1 METTMENNHKIFAA
15 RVSFAIGFML
25 FSISVAAFAYL
36 VNDHNQGS
44 RLVTELVNK
53 NGLPYLFKGMSVIL
67 VLSIGCMILSLLPF
81 LGIKKM
87 GFSKGGIELEM
98 GSNFLPQASTESI
111 PTKEIPV
118 EEKEVK
124 RKYAETYV
132 EENKTQLPGQFAP
145 DFKVLEEKL
154 ALTVTPCADP
164 MTPMYTL
171 DKNFRVIDWNIA
183 FNLCF
188 DRTLEGRRGLSVL
201 EWTYFLDNY
210 EEVLSHGIEVFAEG
224 KTLPRIDIENIQY
237 TSDRY
242 GKIEG
247 TKRAY
252 QIPDDDGSCLG
263 WLITINPTFID
274 HEKAS
279 LYQVDLLSALRKTLM
294 WSEYALCYDKV
305 LNNTLVYPE
314 LIQTLVG
321 NHKPGPL
328 PIPLSSVILD
338 IGAGTGNTTFLLAQ
352 QSPHRLIVAIDNN
365 PLMLNSLRR
374 KCQAYIREN
383 AQGPGVIAIKQD
395 VTSLYGLNDEFFDYV
410 IINNVLYSLDTDAA
424 LSCLKEA
431 WRVLK
436 PGGEIRLSEPQKS
449 TNVTILLDQI
459 RSDLRKNGRY
469 TELEADF
476 LKLQQINEFSLR
488 PLLHRWT
495 IDDMEKILLLMPD
508 LSSITYKSDRTYA
521 GQSMMICATKKS

>member
-1 METTMENNHKIFAA
+1 MENHHKIFAA
-15 RVSFAIGFML
+15 RISFAIGFIL
-25 FSISVAAFAYL
+25 LSISIAAFAYL
-36 VNDHNQGS
+36 VNDHHQGS
-44 RLVTELVNK
+44 PLVTQLVTK
-53 NGLPYLFKGMSVIL
+53 DGLPYLFKGMSVIL
-67 VLSIGCMILSLLPF
+67 VISIGCMVLSLLPF

-87 GFSKGGIELEM
+87 EFSKAGIELEM
-98 GSNFLPQASTESI
+98 GSDFLPRESNESI

-118 EEKEVK
+118 DEKECK
-124 RKYAETYV
+124 RKFAETYIV
-132 EENKTQLPGQFAP
+132 ENKTQLPGQFAP

-171 DKNFRVIDWNIA
+171 DKNFRVIDWNMA

-188 DRTLEGRRGLSVL
+188 DRTLEGRRGLSIL

-210 EEVLSHGIEVFAEG
+210 EDVLSHGIEVFAEG
-224 KTLPRIDIENIQY
+224 KTLPRIDIENIKY
-237 TSDRY
+237 TSDHY

-263 WLITINPTFID
+263 WLITINPTFIEP
-274 HEKAS
+274 EKANS
-279 LYQVDLLSALRKTLM
+279 YQVDLFSALRKTLM

-305 LNNTLVYPE
+305 LNHTLVYPE

-321 NHKPGPL
+321 HHKPGPM
-328 PIPLSSVILD
+328 PIASASVILD

-352 QSPHRLIVAIDNN
+352 QSPQRLIVAIDNN
-365 PLMLNSLRR
+365 PLMLNALRR

-395 VTSLYGLNDEFFDYV
+395 VSSLFGLNDEFFDYV
-410 IINNVLYSLDTDAA
+410 IINNVLYSLDTESAM
-424 LSCLKEA
+424 SCLNEA

-436 PGGEIRLSEPQKS
+436 PGGEIRISEPQKS
-449 TNVTILLDQI
+449 TQVSILLEQI
-459 RSDLRKNGRY
+459 RSDLKNNGRY
-469 TELEADF
+469 AELEADY

-488 PLLHRWT
+488 PLLNRWT
-495 IDDMEKILLLMPD
+495 IGDMEKILAQLPD
-508 LSSITYKSDRTYA
+508 FSDVTYKSDRTYA
-521 GQSMMICATKKS
+521 GQSMMICASKKI